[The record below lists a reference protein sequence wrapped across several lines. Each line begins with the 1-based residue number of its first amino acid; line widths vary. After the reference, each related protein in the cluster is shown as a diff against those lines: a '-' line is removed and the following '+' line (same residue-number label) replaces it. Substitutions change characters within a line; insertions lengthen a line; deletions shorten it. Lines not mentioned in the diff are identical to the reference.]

1 MHYLKFFTTNSLNDD
16 QLRKEL
22 DIIPITIYNTSNK
35 KIEDFVKEY
44 LE

>member
-1 MHYLKFFTTNSLNDD
+1 MHYLKFFTTSSLNDD

-22 DIIPITIYNTSNK
+22 DIIPITIYNTSNE
-35 KIEDFVKEY
+35 KIEDFVKKY

>member
-22 DIIPITIYNTSNK
+22 DIIPITIYNTSNEK
-35 KIEDFVKEY
+35 NEDFVKKY